1 MSYATYSDL
10 QTSIAN
16 YLARSDLTSIIPD
29 FITLA
34 ENRLRRELRIRQ
46 MLKSVT
52 TATVSGDSTLEIPS
66 DFLQAR
72 DFVITTNPIQPL
84 SYSSPSA
91 LSNDPRTSDV
101 GVPRSYTILANE
113 FQVAPAPD
121 GVYTAKLLY
130 FAAPAYLS
138 ASNTTNVFLTSA
150 PDGLLYGALVEAEPY
165 LMNDARINT
174 WGSMYDR
181 AISSLI
187 KSDEEGQYS
196 GVPLAMKLTAR

>member
-1 MSYATYSDL
+1 MSFATYSDL

-16 YLARSDLTSIIPD
+16 YLARSDLTSQIPD
-29 FITLA
+29 FITFA

-52 TATVSGDSTLEIPS
+52 TATVSGDNTIEIPA
-66 DFLQAR
+66 DFLQVR
-72 DFVITTNPIQPL
+72 DFVVMTNPIQPL

-91 LSNDPRTSDV
+91 LSNDPRASEV
-101 GVPRSYTILANE
+101 GVPMSYTILANE
-113 FQVAPAPD
+113 FQVSPPPD
-121 GVYTAKLLY
+121 GIYTVKMLY

-138 ASNTTNVFLTSA
+138 SSNTTNVFLTKA
-150 PDGLLYGALVEAEPY
+150 PDALLYASLIEAEPY

-174 WGSMYDR
+174 WGTMYDR
-181 AISSLI
+181 AISSLT

>member
-1 MSYATYSDL
+1 MSLSTYSDL

-52 TATVSGDSTLEIPS
+52 TVTVASDATVEIPS

-72 DFVITTNPIQPL
+72 DFVVMTNPIQPM
-84 SYSSPSA
+84 SYSSPSS
-91 LSNDPRTSDV
+91 LSNDPRTSQI
-101 GVPRSYTILANE
+101 GVPRSYTIMATE

-121 GVYTAKLLY
+121 GVYTLKLLY
-130 FAAPAYLS
+130 YAAPEYLTT
-138 ASNTTNVFLTSA
+138 SNTTNVFLNVA

-181 AISSLI
+181 AIDSLI

-196 GVPLAMKLTAR
+196 GVPLAIKLTAR